1 MRDVGRMGESAFSM
15 WCAGGGLVAN
25 SSQVDKTGWDFIV
38 EFPFTSSLS
47 PMEVHKSAHT
57 CMVQVKS
64 TDKQDRKLPITL
76 SNLRRLAT
84 AQMPTFFA
92 FIEFDN
98 KDNAQRVFIVHM
110 DNDLSERVLKRLHEV
125 EQSDERKDLNKKTMT
140 IKYDDNN
147 LIPEINGV
155 SLRHIIQN
163 HIGGDYSTY
172 VSNKNKF
179 LESSGFE
186 HGAYN
191 VKFTTVGKDNTQKLI
206 NMSLGLKEQV
216 EVTSILGTCSRFGIK
231 AKKPFLELA
240 TGSLSMPDVKP
251 TFKGVLR
258 IKESKLSSGLSFKA
272 NFYIFPF
279 HFYTEKSLRQS
290 RIETRCFDFL
300 INFYTG
306 IASFK
311 FTISGNDR
319 IEAKELYN
327 SLNAINSMGNKK
339 AMYVEFID
347 EDEGK
352 KKLRFRTNE
361 KDGYHDYSLQSLMG
375 KVLSIANFLNIY
387 EPINIS
393 PNEALNNQAEI
404 ELINDAITLTP
415 NKFQVEFSCHD
426 SDELNTK
433 ECACIFLSSA
443 KIGDHVVGFY
453 ITIIGPAIRNSSGK
467 YMVSGRKKIIEERI
481 SFLEGDVIEQEC
493 LLELLSELRM
503 KYDNDYNVITMD
515 DSNGAQ

>member
-25 SSQVDKTGWDFIV
+25 CSQVDKTGWDFIV

-110 DNDLSERVLKRLHEV
+110 NDDLSERVLKRLHEV
-125 EQSDERKDLNKKTMT
+125 EQNDERKDLKKKTMT

-147 LIPEINGV
+147 LIPEVNGL
-155 SLRHIIQN
+155 SLRHTLQRY
-163 HIGGDYSTY
+163 IGDDYSKY
-172 VSNKNKF
+172 VTNKSRF
-179 LESSGFE
+179 LERSGFE

-191 VKFTTVGKDNTQKLI
+191 ITFTTIGKENSQKLI
-206 NMSLGLKEQV
+206 NMSLGLKEQI

-231 AKKPFLELA
+231 AKKPFLEFS
-240 TGSLSMPDVKP
+240 TGSLSMPEVNP
-251 TFKGVLR
+251 TLKGVLR
-258 IKESKLSSGLSFKA
+258 IKESQLSSGLSFKA
-272 NFYIFPF
+272 NLYISPF

-290 RIETRCFDFL
+290 RIETRCFDFV

-311 FTISGNDR
+311 FTISGDDR
-319 IEAKELYN
+319 IDAKELYN
-327 SLNAINSMGNKK
+327 SLSVINSMGNKK
-339 AMYVEFID
+339 ALYVEFID
-347 EDEGK
+347 EDK
-352 KKLRFRTNE
+352 KKLKFCTNE
-361 KDGYHDYSLQSLMG
+361 KEGYSDYSLQSLMD
-375 KVLSIANFLNIY
+375 KVLSIASFFNID
-387 EPINIS
+387 EPIKIS
-393 PNEALNNQAEI
+393 PNEVLNSQDEI
-404 ELINDAITLTP
+404 ERLNDAITLKP
-415 NKFQVEFSCHD
+415 NKFQVEFSYHD
-426 SDELNTK
+426 SDKLNSK
-433 ECACIFLSSA
+433 ECACIFLLSA
-443 KIGDHVVGFY
+443 KIGDHAVGCY
-453 ITIIGPAIRNSSGK
+453 ITIIGPVIRDSTGIHR
-467 YMVSGRKKIIEERI
+467 VTGRKKIIEEKI
-481 SFLEGDVIEQEC
+481 SLLEGDIIEQEC
-493 LLELLSELRM
+493 LQELLSELRK
-503 KYDNDYNVITMD
+503 KYGNDYNVITID
-515 DSNGAQ
+515 DSKDTQ